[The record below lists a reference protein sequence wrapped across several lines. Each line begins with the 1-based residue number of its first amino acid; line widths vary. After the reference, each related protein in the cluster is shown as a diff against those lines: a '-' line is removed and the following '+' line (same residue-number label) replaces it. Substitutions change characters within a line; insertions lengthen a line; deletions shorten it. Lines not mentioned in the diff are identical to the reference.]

1 MGSMNTS
8 TQISFKTIAEL
19 SQDQEAVYRSAL
31 AHATQKAPYL
41 TALLQSLNPLIAGD
55 VQLVSADDDFRF
67 YIAEHLLTDGQQ
79 RLLGELILHGA
90 LHLYAE
96 HHKESV
102 RLGVDASRAKLFN
115 LAADLWTNDQLVDMS
130 AQASMEHL
138 IHHTHLGLTRLGSVE
153 EYYQALRAR
162 FGNDSGLE
170 SALGSSEQGCGSATG
185 VRNDFEVDN
194 GSDPALFAL
203 ALSEMEKDQILTSI
217 TEEIME
223 ALNAEGDWGAGFLP
237 AGLVG
242 VATVKFNATRTPWER
257 ELDEYLR
264 PVINRVQ
271 RAFLATYKRINRRR
285 HSTTTASGRKVINPG
300 KAGKNFSAMFY
311 ADRSGSMAAHEIQM
325 ALDEVYSIVERMGEP
340 ESLRF
345 AYVDAT
351 IHELHTYTGPGSI
364 PLAVSG
370 GGTDMGEGI
379 RHAMTLEDRPDVIII
394 ATDGDTP
401 WPAEDPGIP
410 VIVLLTQAGWHRNRK
425 QIPAYAKAVRM
436 DSK

>member
-1 MGSMNTS
+1 MGGMNTS

-19 SQDQEAVYRSAL
+19 SQGQDQDVAYRSAL

-41 TALLQSLNPLIAGD
+41 TTLLQGLNPLIAGD

-67 YIAEHLLTDGQQ
+67 YIAEHLLTDGQE

-96 HHKESV
+96 HHKEAV
-102 RLGVDASRAKLFN
+102 RLGVPANRARLFN
-115 LAADLWTNDQLVDMS
+115 LASDLWVNDQLVALS
-130 AQASMEHL
+130 ATASMEHL
-138 IHHTHLGLTRLGSVE
+138 IHHTHLGLERMGTVE
-153 EYYQALRAR
+153 EYYSAVVSR
-162 FGNDSGLE
+162 FGTDDSLP
-170 SALGSSEQGCGSATG
+170 ASEQGCGSATG
-185 VRNDFEVDN
+185 VRNDFEIDN
-194 GSDPALFAL
+194 ESDPALYAL
-203 ALSEMEKDQILTSI
+203 ALSEMEKDQILASI

-223 ALNAEGDWGAGFLP
+223 SLDSEGNWGAGFLP
-237 AGLVG
+237 AGLIG
-242 VATVKFNATRTPWER
+242 IATVQFNATQTPWER

-264 PVINRVQ
+264 PVINRVH
-271 RAFLATYKRINRRR
+271 RAFLSTYQRINRRR
-285 HSTTTASGRKVINPG
+285 HSTTTTSGRKVINPG

-311 ADRSGSMAAHEIQM
+311 ADRSGSMAQHEIQM

-345 AYVDAT
+345 AYVDGT
-351 IHELHTYTGPGSI
+351 IHDVYTYTGPDSI

-379 RHAMTLEDRPDVIII
+379 RHAMTLEQRPDVIII

-401 WPAEDPGIP
+401 WHDEDPGIP
-410 VIVLLTQAGWHRNRK
+410 VIVLLTQAGWHRHRK
-425 QIPAYAKAVRM
+425 QIPSYAKAVRM